1 MLFTFLLLVIFGS
14 GLLAGDA
21 FTLEEAKALSAKTNK
36 PLLLDFY
43 TDW

>member
-1 MLFTFLLLVIFGS
+1 MLVPFLLLALFSSVVI
-14 GLLAGDA
+14 AGDA
-21 FTLEEAKALSAKTNK
+21 LTLEEAKALSAETNK

>member
-1 MLFTFLLLVIFGS
+1 MLVPLLLLGLFSSGVI
-14 GLLAGDA
+14 AGDA
-21 FTLEEAKALSAKTNK
+21 LTLEEAKALSAETNK